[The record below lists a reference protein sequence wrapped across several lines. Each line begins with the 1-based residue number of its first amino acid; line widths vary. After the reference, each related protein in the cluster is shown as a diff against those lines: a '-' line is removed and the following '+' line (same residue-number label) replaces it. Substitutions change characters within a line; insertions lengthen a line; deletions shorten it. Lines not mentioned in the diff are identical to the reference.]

1 MLLSADP
8 HLIIECFLTHF
19 VLSVS
24 LNQAL
29 VEVAKYVFILSFLTL
44 GVFVTLVL
52 LDVTF
57 CGLVESL

>member
-1 MLLSADP
+1 M
-8 HLIIECFLTHF
+8 HF

-24 LNQAL
+24 FNQAL

>member
-8 HLIIECFLTHF
+8 HLIIECFLMRF

-24 LNQAL
+24 FNQAL